1 MLQEESLAAM
11 ELEYE
16 IQRKIT
22 SAALRLANDGSPS
35 KAVKRQRKMI
45 YQQSLQQLKV
55 TTFLAAGGVSKRRN
69 FQFLCDCLFLLNPP
83 GYRNETAFVAPGRNV
98 QQHASAASSTRNDH
112 EPVEQSQEEAEA
124 EWRIRCN
131 TG

>member
-1 MLQEESLAAM
+1 M

-22 SAALRLANDGSPS
+22 SAALRLSNDGSPS

-55 TTFLAAGGVSKRRN
+55 NSTSIKKKGKK
-69 FQFLCDCLFLLNPP
+69 
-83 GYRNETAFVAPGRNV
+83 NELIFNIM
-98 QQHASAASSTRNDH
+98 N
-112 EPVEQSQEEAEA
+112 
-124 EWRIRCN
+124 
-131 TG
+131 

>member
-1 MLQEESLAAM
+1 M

-22 SAALRLANDGSPS
+22 SAALRLATDGSPS

-55 TTFLAAGGVSKRRN
+55 TLHSLRVFIEQVFYYSYF
-69 FQFLCDCLFLLNPP
+69 FQPS
-83 GYRNETAFVAPGRNV
+83 GYRNETAFVALGRNV
-98 QQHASAASSTRNDH
+98 QQHASTASSAH
-112 EPVEQSQEEAEA
+112 HQSVE
-124 EWRIRCN
+124 
-131 TG
+131 

>member
-1 MLQEESLAAM
+1 M

-55 TTFLAAGGVSKRRN
+55 TTFRHHGR
-69 FQFLCDCLFLLNPP
+69 CIEDCNLHFM
-83 GYRNETAFVAPGRNV
+83 
-98 QQHASAASSTRNDH
+98 
-112 EPVEQSQEEAEA
+112 
-124 EWRIRCN
+124 
-131 TG
+131 